1 MLSTPQVVSLALGV
15 VGGASVGV
23 VSAVTTLAMVHAV
36 NAKLPAEARFAE
48 FGWYLGK
55 TQRLFREY
63 RRLYPSGTLYRRQMQ
78 LLFTGLG
85 CVILAAVGLGF
96 GLPAALMGG
105 GLAWAWRVLYVRGTE
120 PS

>member
-1 MLSTPQVVSLALGV
+1 V
-15 VGGASVGV
+15 
-23 VSAVTTLAMVHAV
+23 
-36 NAKLPAEARFAE
+36 
-48 FGWYLGK
+48 
-55 TQRLFREY
+55 QRLFREY